1 MHYVA
6 WRLGQAVLV
15 TSILLVLVFFGG
27 RVIGDPVMA
36 LAPPGA
42 SEQSLEEIRV
52 RFGFDK
58 PIAVQFTDFLGRI
71 ARLDFGDSIYQQTP
85 ALEIVLDRLP
95 NTLILAGAAM
105 AIAIPTAFL
114 LGSLAA
120 FAPGSII
127 DRFVAVISLSG
138 VSMVEFWAGLM
149 LISFFSVQL
158 GWLPTGGMESP
169 ASIILPAFTVAIRG
183 IGRLSQFVRSA
194 LIEELRKTYIKMARS
209 KGIPEWRV
217 LLHAVKNASVSILT
231 LAAEEIAEVTSGTIV
246 IETVFAWPGVGRL
259 VVGAIKARDLFL
271 LEASVFVI
279 AIIVA
284 SVNLLTDLSYTLLN
298 PRIRYGKDEE

>member
-6 WRLGQAVLV
+6 RRLGQAVLV

-36 LAPPGA
+36 IAPPGD

-71 ARLDFGDSIYQQTP
+71 ARLDFGDSIYQRTP
-85 ALEIVLDRLP
+85 ALEIVLERLP

-105 AIAIPTAFL
+105 AISIPVAFL

-127 DRFVAVISLSG
+127 DRFVAVVSLSG

-149 LISFFSVQL
+149 LMSFFAVQL
-158 GWLPTGGMESP
+158 GWLPTGGMEGP

-183 IGRLSQFVRSA
+183 IGRMSQFVRSA
-194 LIEELRKTYIKMARS
+194 LIEELGKTYIKMARS

-217 LLHAVKNASVSILT
+217 FLHAVKNASVSILT
-231 LAAEEIAEVTSGTIV
+231 LAAEETAEVTSGTIV

-259 VVGAIKARDLFL
+259 VVGAITTRDLFL

-298 PRIRYGKDEE
+298 PRIRYGKDD